1 MLSNGALLMGGNL
14 VIERQLSSGGF
25 GNTYVVKKQLTGE
38 ILAMK
43 EFFMKGVNLRKSGMV
58 TVSVPDN
65 KATFE
70 SQRAKFEKEARRLS
84 KIDNEHIVKVHD
96 LFYENGTV
104 YYTMDYINGESLKE
118 RLERTHMPLNEKEVC
133 DILEQLL
140 DALSSVHSQGIYHL
154 DIKPNNIM
162 QDKQG
167 HVYLIDFGASK
178 QLELNGNDKTSS
190 LITHTPGYAPT
201 EQISQELSK
210 IGAWTDIYALG
221 ATLYNLL
228 TNISPSTIEAGENP
242 TYPTPVSAE
251 MQELIARM
259 LRTKRSERPQSVNDI
274 KKLRDELKNAKKISE
289 TGGSSDKEDVTRFD
303 SEPKPI
309 KKKWWKYLKNTL
321 NNDLASAKSL
331 WQREGNRQLTLT
343 SLSKWNLYLVILTGI
358 LSCGLALYATISD
371 YNYREISEGIGL
383 FAFWGISV
391 LIFALTPLFIGI
403 QGLYILKRGMS
414 KYAYIMLFL
423 SLLLLA
429 GYAIFPFYSLPSYY
443 TEWGIEWYLVNGL
456 TNIHLILSYLF
467 LFQLVYIKIALGDF
481 LSVSLSD
488 IGRRFLKVD
497 RNIVLTCILL
507 GICIV
512 TICVWFSLGWDL
524 DDLFGKIL
532 TIVVVISSYAI
543 LWHRRWGFWL
553 AVAITGAFTIND
565 VILVREFYFIPLV
578 PLCFAIPIILVY
590 ALLYIPKKRVPYW
603 RNMLDE
609 CSDIFSSFL
618 YMTGL
623 LGAII
628 MLLMATWQDID
639 GYIEVKKEND
649 FEAREKVN
657 PTLPENQLTL
667 ALKYLN
673 GTEDI
678 EKNEQEAVRWLTA
691 ASDQGNVEAKFLLG
705 KCYLDGIGVEQN
717 DTLGCDFIRTAASE
731 KVASAY
737 ALFGD
742 LCYYGRGMEKD
753 LRRALDNYK
762 VGAEKGDTAALY
774 RLGLFYENNDNS
786 RLYTN
791 SDIIIIHKD
800 NKEGYVKKAYD
811 MNNTQPLSKRER
823 IQKSDSCY
831 RILAKLNHVGG
842 ILKLAEHTNY
852 KKDKVRLLEKAVN
865 TGGEV
870 SIKLLTDAW
879 WKLGDSLYLNKNY
892 SGAVTY
898 FKKAVEKNDSASMV
912 YLGKCY
918 YNGHGEDKDDK
929 KAFSLFNKSNNSLA
943 QAYCYYYGIGTDKD
957 EIKAK
962 ELFLKSSGYEESCYD
977 PYLLLGNCYYYG
989 RVVDKNE
996 LQAVEYWK
1004 NAANRGNKYAQF
1016 HLGFY
1021 YRYKDWKE
1029 AAIWLKKS
1037 ADQKYKEAYYWLADL
1052 YHYGYGGEKNESL
1065 YKYWMEKYY
1074 NK

>member
-1 MLSNGALLMGGNL
+1 MKNDNALPIGSQLMGGNYT
-14 VIERQLSSGGF
+14 VVQQLGSGGF
-25 GNTYVVKKQLTGE
+25 GNTYLVRNRLDKVF
-38 ILAMK
+38 AMK
-43 EFFMKGVNLRKSGMV
+43 EFFMSTVNLRTNGVV
-58 TVSVPDN
+58 TVSVPAN
-65 KATFE
+65 KTAFE

-289 TGGSSDKEDVTRFD
+289 TGEFSDKEDVTRFD
-303 SEPKPI
+303 SEPNPI
-309 KKKWWKYLKNTL
+309 KKKWWQYLKNTL
-321 NNDLASAKSL
+321 NGDLASAKSF

-343 SLSKWNLYLVILTGI
+343 SLSSLNLYLVILTGI

-403 QGLYILKRGMS
+403 QGLYILKRGLS

-429 GYAIFPFYSLPSYY
+429 GYCIFPFYSLRFTH
-443 TEWGIEWYLVNGL
+443 TEWRIEWYLVNGL

-467 LFQLVYIKIALGDF
+467 LLQLVYRKIPLGNF

-497 RNIVLTCILL
+497 RNVILTCIIL

-512 TICVWFSLGWDL
+512 TICGWFSLDWDL
-524 DDLFGKIL
+524 DELFGKIL
-532 TIVVVISSYAI
+532 VLDIIISSYAI

-553 AVAITGAFTIND
+553 AVAITGAFTINE

-628 MLLMATWQDID
+628 MLLVATWQDID

-657 PTLPENQLTL
+657 PTLPENQLAL

-731 KVASAY
+731 KVTSAY

-762 VGAEKGDTAALY
+762 VGAEKGDTAALF
-774 RLGLFYENNDNS
+774 RLGLFYENNDDPTFYDIDDNQHQTYGKDFRKNNS
-786 RLYTN
+786 
-791 SDIIIIHKD
+791 KF
-800 NKEGYVKKAYD
+800 
-811 MNNTQPLSKRER
+811 LSKQER

-831 RILAKLNHVGG
+831 RILAELNHVGA
-842 ILKLAEHTNY
+842 ILKLAEHTKYNSN
-852 KKDKVRLLEKAVN
+852 KVKLLEKA
-865 TGGEV
+865 EKV
-870 SIKLLTDAW
+870 SANIPLKQLTDAW
-879 WKLGDSLYLNKNY
+879 WKLGDSLYQKKNY
-892 SGAVTY
+892 GKAVTY
-898 FKKAVEKNDSASMV
+898 FEKAVEKNDSASMV

-918 YNGHGEDKDDK
+918 YNGHGVNKDDK
-929 KAFSLFNKSNNSLA
+929 KAFSFFEKSRNLLS
-943 QAYCYYYGIGTDKD
+943 QAYCYYNGIGIGRD
-957 EIKAK
+957 EVKAK

-977 PYLLLGNCYYYG
+977 SDLLLGNCYSYG
-989 RVVDKNE
+989 RVVDKDE
-996 LQAVEYWK
+996 LRAAEYWRQS
-1004 NAANRGNKYAQF
+1004 ANRGNKYAQF

-1037 ADQKYKEAYYWLADL
+1037 ADQKYEEAYFWLADL
-1052 YHYGYGGEKNESL
+1052 YHYGYGVEKNESL
-1065 YKYWMEKYY
+1065 YKYWKEKYY